1 MVRGMI
7 IKESLADSGLLS
19 EAAWKIVE
27 RYPMRMDG
35 KFPIEIVM
43 VDVHRDTLLGTLEKI
58 GEGLLPVK
66 FYAHFVDGAIM
77 YVVYPGTVSVV
88 RRGDAVSARRC
99 IEVGRLFEVPEAQL
113 SIEKMFQFGH
123 TEHPD

>member
-7 IKESLADSGLLS
+7 IKESLTDPGLLS
-19 EAAWKIVE
+19 DAAWKIVE

-43 VDVHRDTLLGTLEKI
+43 VDVHRDALLGTLEKI
-58 GEGLLPVK
+58 GEGLLPIR
-66 FYAHFVDGAIM
+66 FYAHFVDGATM
-77 YVVYPGTVSVV
+77 YVVYPRTVSVV
-88 RRGDAVSARRC
+88 RCGDEVSARRC

-113 SIEKMFQFGH
+113 PIEKMFQFGH
-123 TEHPD
+123 AEHPD